1 MQVIILLLLLLV
13 PSGRLVICISIGG
26 TVDMLYLGGSIRH
39 IILLLLLLVP
49 LGRLVIYISIWD
61 TVDMGVKLYLGG
73 SINLGSITGSLGR
86 GKFFVS

>member
-39 IILLLLLLVP
+39 ILLLLLLVP

>member
-26 TVDMLYLGGSIRH
+26 TVG
-39 IILLLLLLVP
+39 
-49 LGRLVIYISIWD
+49 
-61 TVDMGVKLYLGG
+61 KLYLGG
-73 SINLGSITGSLGR
+73 SIISIWDKLYKLYLEGMGVIRHIGDTGVKLYNLGSITGRLGR

>member
-39 IILLLLLLVP
+39 ILLLLLLVP

-61 TVDMGVKLYLGG
+61 TVDMGVKLYLEG
-73 SINLGSITGSLGR
+73 SINLGIITGRLGR